1 MNRSKIAVSVPTQLV
16 SKVRRAVA
24 KGRAT
29 SVSAYV
35 TQAIEARTQN
45 DEMLEL
51 LEQMDRERGKPDA
64 EATRWA
70 RQVLGL

>member
-1 MNRSKIAVSVPTQLV
+1 MNRSKIAVSVPSRLV
-16 SKVRRAVA
+16 TKVRRAVA
-24 KGRAT
+24 RGRAA

-45 DEMLEL
+45 DEMLDL
-51 LEQMDRERGKPDA
+51 LEQMDRAHGKPNA

>member
-1 MNRSKIAVSVPTQLV
+1 MKRSKIAVSMPSNLV
-16 SKVRRAVA
+16 SRVRRAVA
-24 KGRAT
+24 RGQAP

-35 TQAIEARTQN
+35 TQAIEARAEN
-45 DEMLEL
+45 DELMEL
-51 LEQMDRERGKPDA
+51 LQQLDRKHGKPDP

>member
-1 MNRSKIAVSVPTQLV
+1 MNRAKIAVSVPARLV
-16 SKVRRAVA
+16 AKVRRAVA
-24 KGRAT
+24 RGQAP

-35 TQAIEARTQN
+35 TQAIEERTLN
-45 DEMLEL
+45 EEMLEL
-51 LEQMDRERGKPDA
+51 LTQMDRDHGKPGA